1 MDSAQSTAPG
11 APLTRQQPQPPER
24 PAARQPPSRPVG
36 WALLPLRGY
45 LAVVYLYA
53 GISKIADTRF
63 LDQTS
68 PTSLHAT
75 LAAVRSA
82 SPIRSLLGPVAD
94 HTFAFGL
101 FIAFAEIAVGI
112 GIALG
117 LLTRVAAFGGM
128 VLALSLWLTV
138 SWGAEPWYTSADLAY
153 LFAFTPL
160 LVAGA
165 GGVWS
170 LDAWLDAIKARRP
183 DTGED
188 RFRRAVLIA
197 GAAVLGGVL
206 AAGATLFRR
215 SSSSPTAGPSA
226 SGAGTGTGAALAT
239 TSQVPVGGGK
249 QVTDPVTGDPTWIL
263 QLSAGQF
270 TAYDA
275 VCPHQGC
282 PVMFVSGS
290 NGFHCPCHGSTFAAD
305 GSLISGPA
313 TSGLHAVAIRVD
325 GAEIRRA

>member
-1 MDSAQSTAPG
+1 
-11 APLTRQQPQPPER
+11 
-24 PAARQPPSRPVG
+24 
-36 WALLPLRGY
+36 LLPLRGF

-63 LDQTS
+63 LDPSS

-75 LAAVRSA
+75 LAAVRNA
-82 SPIRSLLGPVAD
+82 SPIRSLLGPVAE

-101 FIAFAEIAVGI
+101 FFAFAEIAVGI

-138 SWGAEPWYTSADLAY
+138 SWGAEPWYTSADVVY

-160 LVAGA
+160 LLAGA
-165 GGVWS
+165 GVWS
-170 LDAWLDAIKARRP
+170 LDAWLNEVKARRP
-183 DTGED
+183 DMGED

-215 SSSSPTAGPSA
+215 SSSAPTAGSSA
-226 SGAGTGTGAALAT
+226 SGASTAPGAALAT

-249 QVTDPVTGDPTWIL
+249 QTTDPVTGDPTWIL
-263 QLSAGQF
+263 QLSAGKY

-282 PVMFVSGS
+282 PVSFVSPS
-290 NGFHCPCHGSTFAAD
+290 DGFVCPCHGSTFASD
-305 GSLISGPA
+305 GSLRSGPA
-313 TSGLHAVAIRVD
+313 TSGLHAVPIRVD
-325 GAEIRRA
+325 GTEIRRA

>member
-1 MDSAQSTAPG
+1 
-11 APLTRQQPQPPER
+11 LTRQQPQPSEQH
-24 PAARQPPSRPVG
+24 AARQTPPRPIG
-36 WALLPLRGY
+36 WALLPLRGF

-53 GISKIADTRF
+53 GISKIADSRF
-63 LDQTS
+63 LDPSS
-68 PTSLHAT
+68 PASLHAT
-75 LAAVRSA
+75 LAAVRNA

-101 FIAFAEIAVGI
+101 LIAFAEIAVGI
-112 GIALG
+112 GIGIG
-117 LLTRVAAFGGM
+117 LLTRVAALGGM

-138 SWGAEPWYTSADLAY
+138 SWGAEPWYTSADLVY

-160 LVAGA
+160 LLAGA
-165 GGVWS
+165 GVWS

-215 SSSSPTAGPSA
+215 SSSARTAGSSA
-226 SGAGTGTGAALAT
+226 SGASTTPGAALAT

-249 QVTDPVTGDPTWIL
+249 QTTDPVTGDPTWIL
-263 QLSAGQF
+263 QLSAGRY

-282 PVMFVSGS
+282 PVTFVSPS
-290 NGFHCPCHGSTFAAD
+290 DGFHCPCHGSTFAAD

-313 TSGLHAVAIRVD
+313 TSGLHAIPIRVD
-325 GAEIRRA
+325 GTEIRRA

>member
-1 MDSAQSTAPG
+1 
-11 APLTRQQPQPPER
+11 
-24 PAARQPPSRPVG
+24 
-36 WALLPLRGY
+36 
-45 LAVVYLYA
+45 
-53 GISKIADTRF
+53 
-63 LDQTS
+63 
-68 PTSLHAT
+68 
-75 LAAVRSA
+75 
-82 SPIRSLLGPVAD
+82 LLGPVAD

-101 FIAFAEIAVGI
+101 LIAFAEIAVGI

-117 LLTRVAAFGGM
+117 LLTRVAALGGM

-138 SWGAEPWYTSADLAY
+138 SWGAEPWYTSADLVY

-160 LVAGA
+160 LLAGA
-165 GGVWS
+165 GVWS
-170 LDAWLDAIKARRP
+170 LDAWLDAVKARRP

-197 GAAVLGGVL
+197 GAAVLGGAL

-215 SSSSPTAGPSA
+215 SSSARTAGSSA
-226 SGAGTGTGAALAT
+226 SGAGTAPGAALAT

-249 QVTDPVTGDPTWIL
+249 QTTDPVTGDPTWIL
-263 QLSAGQF
+263 QLSAGRY

-282 PVMFVSGS
+282 PVTFVSPS
-290 NGFHCPCHGSTFAAD
+290 DGFHCPCHGSTFAAD

-313 TSGLHAVAIRVD
+313 TSGLHAIPIRVD
-325 GAEIRRA
+325 GTEIRRA

>member
-1 MDSAQSTAPG
+1 M
-11 APLTRQQPQPPER
+11 
-24 PAARQPPSRPVG
+24 ARQTPPRPIS
-36 WALLPLRGY
+36 WALLPLRGF

-53 GISKIADTRF
+53 GISKIADSRF
-63 LDQTS
+63 LDPSS
-68 PTSLHAT
+68 PASLHAT
-75 LAAVRSA
+75 LAAVRNA

-94 HTFAFGL
+94 HTFAFGVL
-101 FIAFAEIAVGI
+101 IAFAEIAVGI

-117 LLTRVAAFGGM
+117 LLTRVAALGGM

-138 SWGAEPWYTSADLAY
+138 SWGAEPWYTSADLVY
-153 LFAFTPL
+153 LFGFTPL
-160 LVAGA
+160 LLAGA
-165 GGVWS
+165 GAWS
-170 LDAWLDAIKARRP
+170 LDAWLDAVKARRP

-197 GAAVLGGVL
+197 GAAVLGGVV

-215 SSSSPTAGPSA
+215 SSSARTAGSSA
-226 SGAGTGTGAALAT
+226 SGASTTPGAALAT

-249 QVTDPVTGDPTWIL
+249 QTTDPVSGDPTWIL
-263 QLSAGQF
+263 QLSAGRY

-282 PVMFVSGS
+282 PVTFVSPS
-290 NGFHCPCHGSTFAAD
+290 DGFHCPCHGSTFAAD

-313 TSGLHAVAIRVD
+313 TSGLHAIPIRVD
-325 GAEIRRA
+325 GTEIRRA

>member
-1 MDSAQSTAPG
+1 MTRRQPQPSAQSV
-11 APLTRQQPQPPER
+11 
-24 PAARQPPSRPVG
+24 ARQPPARPIG
-36 WALLPLRGY
+36 WALLPLRGF

-63 LDQTS
+63 LDPSS

-75 LAAVRSA
+75 LAAVRNA
-82 SPIRSLLGPVAD
+82 SPIRSLLGPVAE

-101 FIAFAEIAVGI
+101 FFAFAEIAVGI

-138 SWGAEPWYTSADLAY
+138 SWGAEPWYTSADVVY

-160 LVAGA
+160 LLAGA
-165 GGVWS
+165 GVWS
-170 LDAWLDAIKARRP
+170 LDAWLDEVKARRP
-183 DTGED
+183 DMGED

-215 SSSSPTAGPSA
+215 SSSAPTAGTSA
-226 SGAGTGTGAALAT
+226 SGASTAPGAALAT

-249 QVTDPVTGDPTWIL
+249 QTTDPVTGDPAWIL
-263 QLSAGQF
+263 QLSAGKY

-282 PVMFVSGS
+282 PVSFVSPS
-290 NGFHCPCHGSTFAAD
+290 DGFVCPCHGSTFASD
-305 GSLISGPA
+305 GSLRSGPA
-313 TSGLHAVAIRVD
+313 TSGLHAVPIRVD
-325 GAEIRRA
+325 GTEIRRA

>member
-1 MDSAQSTAPG
+1 M
-11 APLTRQQPQPPER
+11 
-24 PAARQPPSRPVG
+24 ARQPPPRPIS
-36 WALLPLRGY
+36 WALLPLRGF

-63 LDQTS
+63 LDPSS
-68 PTSLHAT
+68 PASLHAT
-75 LAAVRSA
+75 LAAVRNA

-101 FIAFAEIAVGI
+101 LFAFAEIAVGI

-138 SWGAEPWYTSADLAY
+138 SWGAEPWYTSADLVY

-160 LVAGA
+160 LLAGA
-165 GGVWS
+165 GVWS
-170 LDAWLDAIKARRP
+170 LDAWLDAVKARRP

-215 SSSSPTAGPSA
+215 SSSAPTAGSSA
-226 SGAGTGTGAALAT
+226 SGASTGRGAALAT
-239 TSQVPVGGGK
+239 TSQVPIGGGK
-249 QVTDPVTGDPTWIL
+249 QTTDPVTGDPTWIL
-263 QLSAGQF
+263 QLSAGHYP
-270 TAYDA
+270 AYDA

-282 PVMFVSGS
+282 PVTFVSPS
-290 NGFHCPCHGSTFAAD
+290 DGFHCPCHGSTFAAD

-313 TSGLHAVAIRVD
+313 TSGLHAIPIRVD
-325 GAEIRRA
+325 GTEIRRA

>member
-1 MDSAQSTAPG
+1 M
-11 APLTRQQPQPPER
+11 TRQQPQPSEQHV
-24 PAARQPPSRPVG
+24 ARQAPPRPIG
-36 WALLPLRGY
+36 WALLPLRGF

-53 GISKIADTRF
+53 GISKIADSRF
-63 LDQTS
+63 LDPSS
-68 PTSLHAT
+68 PASLHAT
-75 LAAVRSA
+75 LAAVRNA

-101 FIAFAEIAVGI
+101 LIAFAEIAVGI
-112 GIALG
+112 GIGIG
-117 LLTRVAAFGGM
+117 LLTRVAALGGM

-138 SWGAEPWYTSADLAY
+138 SWGAEPWYTSADLVY

-160 LVAGA
+160 LLAGA
-165 GGVWS
+165 GVWS

-215 SSSSPTAGPSA
+215 SSSARTAGSSA
-226 SGAGTGTGAALAT
+226 SGASTTPGAALAT

-249 QVTDPVTGDPTWIL
+249 QTTDPVTGDPTWIL
-263 QLSAGQF
+263 QLSAGRY

-282 PVMFVSGS
+282 PVTFVSPS
-290 NGFHCPCHGSTFAAD
+290 DGFHCPCHGSTFAAD
-305 GSLISGPA
+305 GALISGPA
-313 TSGLHAVAIRVD
+313 TSGLRAIPIRVD
-325 GAEIRRA
+325 GTEIRRA

>member
-1 MDSAQSTAPG
+1 M
-11 APLTRQQPQPPER
+11 TRQQPQPPER
-24 PAARQPPSRPVG
+24 HAARQPPPRPVG

-45 LAVVYLYA
+45 LAVVFLYA

-63 LDQTS
+63 LDQSS

-101 FIAFAEIAVGI
+101 LMAFAEIAVGI

-117 LLTRVAAFGGM
+117 LLTRVAALGGM

-138 SWGAEPWYTSADLAY
+138 SWGAEPWYTSADLVY

-160 LVAGA
+160 LLAGA

-170 LDAWLDAIKARRP
+170 LDAWLDAVKARRP

-188 RFRRAVLIA
+188 RVPTGRPHRRRR
-197 GAAVLGGVL
+197 GP
-206 AAGATLFRR
+206 RR
-215 SSSSPTAGPSA
+215 SAGGRGDAVSSLVERLRPRRRPRPVPAPA
-226 SGAGTGTGAALAT
+226 TGAALAT

-263 QLSAGQF
+263 QLSAGR
-270 TAYDA
+270 
-275 VCPHQGC
+275 VHRLRRG
-282 PVMFVSGS
+282 M
-290 NGFHCPCHGSTFAAD
+290 
-305 GSLISGPA
+305 PA
-313 TSGLHAVAIRVD
+313 SGLSRDVRLRV
-325 GAEIRRA
+325 RRFPLPVPRLDLRR

>member
-1 MDSAQSTAPG
+1 M
-11 APLTRQQPQPPER
+11 TRQQPQPSEQDV
-24 PAARQPPSRPVG
+24 ARQPPPRPIG
-36 WALLPLRGY
+36 WALLPLRGF

-63 LDQTS
+63 LEPSS
-68 PTSLHAT
+68 PASLHAT
-75 LAAVRSA
+75 LAAVRNA
-82 SPIRSLLGPVAD
+82 SPIRSLLGSVAD

-101 FIAFAEIAVGI
+101 LIAFAEIAVGI

-138 SWGAEPWYTSADLAY
+138 SWGAQPWYTSADLVY

-160 LVAGA
+160 LLAGA
-165 GGVWS
+165 GVWS
-170 LDAWLDAIKARRP
+170 LDAWLDAVKARRP
-183 DTGED
+183 EPGED

-215 SSSSPTAGPSA
+215 SSSAPTAGSSA
-226 SGAGTGTGAALAT
+226 SGASPGPGAALAT

-249 QVTDPVTGDPTWIL
+249 QTTDPVTGDPTWIL
-263 QLSAGQF
+263 QLTAGHY

-282 PVMFVSGS
+282 PVTFVSPS
-290 NGFHCPCHGSTFAAD
+290 DGFHCPCHGSTFAAD

-313 TSGLHAVAIRVD
+313 TSGLHAIPIRVD
-325 GAEIRRA
+325 GTEIRRA

>member
-1 MDSAQSTAPG
+1 
-11 APLTRQQPQPPER
+11 
-24 PAARQPPSRPVG
+24 VG

-45 LAVVYLYA
+45 LAIVYLYA
-53 GISKIADTRF
+53 GISKIADPRF
-63 LDQTS
+63 LDPSS
-68 PTSLHAT
+68 PRSLHAT

-82 SPIRSLLGPVAD
+82 SPIRFLLGPVAD

-101 FIAFAEIAVGI
+101 AIAFAEIAVGI

-117 LLTRVAAFGGM
+117 LLTRIAAVGGM

-138 SWGAEPWYTSADLAY
+138 SWGAEPWYTSADLVY

-160 LVAGA
+160 LLAGA

-170 LDAWLDAIKARRP
+170 VDAWLDAVKARQP

-215 SSSSPTAGPSA
+215 SASSPTAGA
-226 SGAGTGTGAALAT
+226 STSGTNTGTGAALAT
-239 TSQVPVGGGK
+239 TSEVPVGGGK
-249 QVTDPVTGDPTWIL
+249 QTTDPVTGDPTWIL
-263 QLSAGQF
+263 QLSADHF

-282 PVMFVSGS
+282 PVTFVSPS
-290 NGFHCPCHGSTFAAD
+290 EGFHCPCHGSTFGAD
-305 GSLISGPA
+305 GALISGPA
-313 TSGLHAVAIRVD
+313 TSGLHAIPIRVD
-325 GAEIRRA
+325 GTEIRRA

>member
-1 MDSAQSTAPG
+1 MDSARSPAPG

-24 PAARQPPSRPVG
+24 HAARQTPPRPIG

-63 LDQTS
+63 LDQSS

-75 LAAVRSA
+75 LAAVRNA

-101 FIAFAEIAVGI
+101 LIAFAEIAVGI

-160 LVAGA
+160 L
-165 GGVWS
+165 
-170 LDAWLDAIKARRP
+170 L
-183 DTGED
+183 
-188 RFRRAVLIA
+188 A
-197 GAAVLGGVL
+197 GAAACGRSTPGWTPKRPVGPTP
-206 AAGATLFRR
+206 ARTASAGP
-215 SSSSPTAGPSA
+215 SSSPAPRSSAECSRPGRRCFVARRALGPRGRQPPVPAPRRELRWRRRLRCRSVAA
-226 SGAGTGTGAALAT
+226 SRSLIRSPGTRRGY
-239 TSQVPVGGGK
+239 
-249 QVTDPVTGDPTWIL
+249 L

-325 GAEIRRA
+325 GTEIRRA